1 MSLATISK
9 IDIDLQT
16 QEETNAQRGDPPQ
29 TVSNARADNDA
40 LCQSS
45 VEEQM
50 GGNPDPP
57 PSLPHPPRLLS
68 SVSTRE
74 EESKTTNGPVM
85 QGAPK
90 TRDRVRTS
98 VEKTVNTDD
107 KDDTMELLKDVVIE
121 SPATGHSICLGVSTS
136 FSELRSAGQL
146 KVESTGQTFEVN
158 IENKD
163 DTRNLLKEIP
173 AHKHTAVVKVSAWF
187 VDGEG
192 YYHVLH
198 AVDIRH
204 KFGE

>member
-29 TVSNARADNDA
+29 TMSNARADNDA

-98 VEKTVNTDD
+98 VEKTVNMDD
-107 KDDTMELLKDVVIE
+107 NDDTTELLKDVVIE
-121 SPATGHSICLGVSTS
+121 SPAPEQTVSLNVSTS
-136 FSELRSAGQL
+136 LPESRSAGEF

-158 IENKD
+158 IDNKD
-163 DTRNLLKEIP
+163 DTMNLLKEDPTQKHP
-173 AHKHTAVVKVSAWF
+173 ADVRVSMCT
-187 VDGEG
+187 
-192 YYHVLH
+192 VLH
-198 AVDIRH
+198 TVHIH
-204 KFGE
+204 

>member
-1 MSLATISK
+1 MSLATISN

-16 QEETNAQRGDPPQ
+16 QEEETNTQRGDPPQ

-40 LCQSS
+40 LCQRS
-45 VEEQM
+45 VEEQR

-57 PSLPHPPRLLS
+57 PFLSPPRRLLS

-74 EESKTTNGPVM
+74 EESKTTKAPVM

-98 VEKTVNTDD
+98 VERTVNTDD

-121 SPATGHSICLGVSTS
+121 SPATGHSICLGVSPS
-136 FSELRSAGQL
+136 LSEFRSAGQL

-163 DTRNLLKEIP
+163 DTRNLLKEVP
-173 AHKHTAVVKVSAWF
+173 AHKHTAVVKVSAWL
-187 VDGEG
+187 VDGE
-192 YYHVLH
+192 
-198 AVDIRH
+198 
-204 KFGE
+204 